1 MIMFYGEPR
10 IDAAILLAALHHVLV
25 LAVWIYM
32 YRQGAAA
39 RDLVFWG
46 SIAFFIP
53 LGSIVAFV
61 YFRHRSR
68 QTKTLA

>member
-1 MIMFYGEPR
+1 MFYGEPR
-10 IDAAILLAALHHVLV
+10 IDAAILLNVLHFALV

-46 SIAFFIP
+46 PVAYFIP
-53 LGSIVAFV
+53 VLGSIAAFV
-61 YFRHRSR
+61 YFRRKSEQR
-68 QTKTLA
+68 EKLT